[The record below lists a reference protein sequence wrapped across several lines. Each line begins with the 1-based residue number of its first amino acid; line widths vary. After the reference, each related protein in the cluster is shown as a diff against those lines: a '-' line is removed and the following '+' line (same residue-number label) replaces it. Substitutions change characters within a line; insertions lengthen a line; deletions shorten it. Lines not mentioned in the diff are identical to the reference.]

1 MLVGVELALSE
12 GGTLLEGDV
21 PGAVDVDVDADAD
34 AELEAPALLEG
45 AAVIASDTP
54 GDSVGDAKGNVTE
67 VSLTDGKAAVDA
79 DGAALDGEAATE
91 ADKEAD
97 GVALSDGDV
106 AAVGDKPGDGDD
118 DADGEGKE
126 VSLLV
131 GETALDSDG
140 DVVKDDDAESE

>member
-1 MLVGVELALSE
+1 MGVELALSE
-12 GGTLLEGDV
+12 DGTLLEGDV

-54 GDSVGDAKGNVTE
+54 GDSAGDAKGDVTE
-67 VSLTDGKAAVDA
+67 VSLADGKVVVDA
-79 DGAALDGEAATE
+79 DGAALDGEAAT
-91 ADKEAD
+91 EAD

-118 DADGEGKE
+118 DDADGEGKE

-131 GETALDSDG
+131 GETALDSD
-140 DVVKDDDAESE
+140 DDAESE